1 MAQSKALKTI
11 KTKEGI
17 INITETLFQRRKLFL
32 YDAVTP
38 DSVSDLTQCI
48 MMLDSVNHDPIELYI
63 NSPGGSIDDGFALID
78 LMRNVKSPI
87 HTIAQG
93 TVASMATLI
102 FLAGNKRYAYNHSVL
117 MLHDLFSGMADY
129 GGKMKDRMG
138 FLENVWLA
146 IQTHIKTYTKLTDA
160 EIEHSRNG
168 ELWILAPE
176 AKVKGLVDEILK

>member
-32 YDAVTP
+32 YDAVSP
-38 DSVSDLTQCI
+38 DSVSDLSQCI
-48 MMLDSVNHDPIELYI
+48 MLLDSINHDPIELYI

-78 LMRNVKSPI
+78 LMRSVKSPV

-102 FLAGNKRYAYNHSVL
+102 FIAGNKRLAYKHSVL
-117 MLHDLFSGMADY
+117 MLHDLFAGVADY
-129 GGKMKDRMG
+129 GAKMKDRVD
-138 FLENVWLA
+138 FFDKEWFA
-146 IQTHIKTYTKLTDA
+146 IRNHIQTYTKLTPE
-160 EIEHSRNG
+160 EIEKSRNG
-168 ELWILAPE
+168 ELWIFVDE
-176 AKVKGLVDEILK
+176 AKEKGLIDEILK

>member
-11 KTKEGI
+11 KTKEGV

-93 TVASMATLI
+93 TVASMASLI
-102 FLAGNKRYAYNHSVL
+102 FIAGNLRFAYKHSVL
-117 MLHDLFSGMADY
+117 MYHDLHAGVADY
-129 GGKMKDRMG
+129 GAKMKDRVDFFEKSWQG
-138 FLENVWLA
+138 
-146 IQTHIKTYTKLTDA
+146 IKTHIQTYTKLTDI
-160 EIEHSRNG
+160 EIEASRNG
-168 ELWILAPE
+168 ELWIFAEE
-176 AKVKGLVDEILK
+176 AMKKGMVDKIL